1 MLPTKYIAWSVV
13 RSDTVVG
20 SAETAEPIEM
30 PFGLRTRVDPRSHVL
45 DGVQISHGKGHF
57 WGKERPIVK
66 YREALPYVS
75 RAKRQN

>member
-45 DGVQISHGKGHF
+45 DGGPDLPWEGAFLGKGAAHC
-57 WGKERPIVK
+57 
-66 YREALPYVS
+66 
-75 RAKRQN
+75 